1 MSGWSSGFALVAAG
15 GVECSGAYEVMVDE
29 DGVVGVVVVGFGLVS
44 GPGGADADEV
54 AAGGGDAVGSDDA
67 DGALR
72 RCGERDAEVD
82 RWWCGRPPFG
92 GGDASDP
99 TVGSLVVVVV
109 DERVELGLQLG
120 DVLGEGLAAQ
130 PFLERLLEPFDLA
143 AGLGMTGPRCLG
155 DHPDFAELD
164 FEVDLETAQLP

>member
-1 MSGWSSGFALVAAG
+1 MSGWSSGFGLVAAG

-99 TVGSLVVVVV
+99 TVGSLVVSNTRYCRYRP
-109 DERVELGLQLG
+109 DGLDTWPPL
-120 DVLGEGLAAQ
+120 V
-130 PFLERLLEPFDLA
+130 
-143 AGLGMTGPRCLG
+143 T
-155 DHPDFAELD
+155 
-164 FEVDLETAQLP
+164 VAQLDQLPSGVAVLPLRVMPEGAVAPSSEPRSRQFGELIE